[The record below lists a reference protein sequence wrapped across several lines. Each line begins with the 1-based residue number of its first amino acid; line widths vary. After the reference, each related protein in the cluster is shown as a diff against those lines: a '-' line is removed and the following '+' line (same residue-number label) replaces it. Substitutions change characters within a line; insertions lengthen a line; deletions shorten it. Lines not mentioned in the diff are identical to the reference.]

1 MKLPLIPNKNSLIFH
16 LFKAIINSPFYFLGI
31 LFAFFVFFAFFALK
45 LPINASADSFILEND
60 KDLQTYQRIAKDFKS
75 EDFLL
80 LAFVPND
87 GDIFSKS
94 SLETLQNITKD
105 LEKIPNI
112 KQVISILN
120 VPLLKSTK
128 GLELKEILDKNLT
141 LLSKEVDLN
150 LAKLEL
156 IHHPFYKENLL
167 SLDAKIAGIL
177 IYLQEDKT
185 LIALKEQKK
194 LAKDDK
200 QKELLSLQIQEQQSK
215 AQELTSKTIQSIKD
229 LKNNYQDKLYLGGM
243 SMIAS
248 DMISYVKSDI
258 ITYGGM
264 LAFILC
270 LMLWFFFR
278 VYRFILL
285 TFIACLSTL
294 IISSGIFAFFG
305 YEITV
310 VSSNYVSLLLIIN
323 ISLLIHLLTT
333 YLENLK
339 KFPNSKSKNI
349 LLATMLSKAT
359 PSFYAVLTTIIGFL
373 SLVFSNIEPI
383 IKLGIIM
390 SIGVSISLFS
400 TFIVFGAFN
409 SLFPLKHFPK
419 NMPNWNIL
427 WLKTCAKIAIFHRKK
442 IYFISF
448 LVIVF
453 ALIGIFNLR
462 VENSFV
468 NYFKDSSDIKQGLL
482 VIDNNLGGTVP
493 LEIIL
498 TFKEK
503 PSNTQQDELSEFEEE
518 FEELSQ
524 NEIYWFDTQKLRIA
538 KSVHQYLEKLENV
551 GAILSLNSLLELTN
565 GLKIDSNEFL
575 IPFLYQNSNETLKS
589 QLFSPYVNIQNNELR
604 FVLRTI
610 DSSPNLHRNAFIKTL
625 EKDLNTLLKDENVS
639 ITINGAMVLYNNLLQ
654 TLISSQ
660 VDTLSLVV
668 FVIFLVFLI
677 VFKNLRY
684 SFIALFSNL
693 IPLGIIFGIIG
704 VAKIPLDLMGV
715 TIAAISL
722 GIGVDSAIH
731 YIHRFKEEIKY
742 KNKKEAIIATHIS
755 IGSAIYYTTL
765 MIVVGFC
772 AMMSSNFIPTIYFGF
787 LTTLVMLC
795 MLASSLFLLPSL
807 LLTFYKNPKE
817 RL

>member
-1 MKLPLIPNKNSLIFH
+1 MKSLLTPSKNNLLYL
-16 LFKAIINSPFYFLGI
+16 LFLAIIKHPLYFLGFLFI
-31 LFAFFVFFAFFALK
+31 SFVVFAFYTLK
-45 LPINASADSFILEND
+45 LPIDASADSFILEND

-87 GDIFSKS
+87 GNIFSAS
-94 SLETLQNITKD
+94 SLKTLKNITKD
-105 LEKIPNI
+105 LEEMPKI
-112 KQVISILN
+112 KQVVNILN
-120 VPLLKSTK
+120 VPLLKSSP
-128 GLELKEILDKNLT
+128 GLELKEILDKNPT

-150 LAKLEL
+150 AAKKEL
-156 IHHPFYKENLL
+156 TNHPFYKENLL
-167 SLDAKIAGIL
+167 SLDSKIAGIL
-177 IYLQEDKT
+177 IYLQENKT
-185 LIALKEQKK
+185 LLDLKEQKK
-194 LAKDDK
+194 LTPDTTQKEILNQQIEK
-200 QKELLSLQIQEQQSK
+200 QKTQEQEILKQ
-215 AQELTSKTIQSIKD
+215 TINSIKALN
-229 LKNNYQDKLYLGGM
+229 LKYQDKLYLGGM
-243 SMIAS
+243 SMIAN
-248 DMISYVKSDI
+248 DMIAYVKSDI
-258 ITYGGM
+258 ITYGSS
-264 LAFILC
+264 LALILC
-270 LMLWFFFR
+270 IMLWFFFR
-278 VYRFILL
+278 VYRFIIL
-285 TFIACLSTL
+285 TFLACLSTL
-294 IISSGIFAFFG
+294 VISSGIFAFFG

-323 ISLLIHLLTT
+323 MSLLIHLLTT

-339 KFPNSKSKNI
+339 KFPNAKPKNLI
-349 LLATMLSKAT
+349 LATLLSKAS

-390 SIGVSISLFS
+390 SIGVSISLLS

-409 SLFPLKHFPK
+409 ALFPLPSYPK
-419 NMPNWNIL
+419 NMPSWNVL
-427 WLKTCAKIAIFHRKK
+427 WLKTCAKIAIFHRNK
-442 IYFISF
+442 IYFTSF
-448 LVIVF
+448 LIIIFAIV
-453 ALIGIFNLR
+453 GIINLK

-468 NYFKDSSDIKQGLL
+468 NYFKDNSDIKQGLL
-482 VIDNNLGGTVP
+482 VIDKNLGGTIP
-493 LEIIL
+493 LEIIIQ
-498 TFKEK
+498 FNSQKETA
-503 PSNTQQDELSEFEEE
+503 SDEELSEFEEE
-518 FEELSQ
+518 FTELSQ
-524 NEIYWFDTQKLRIA
+524 NEAYWFDSQKLRVA
-538 KSVHQYLEKLENV
+538 KNIHQHLEKLDNV

-565 GLKIDSNEFL
+565 ELKLDSSEFI
-575 IPFLYQNSNETLKS
+575 IPFLYQNSNDNLKS

-610 DSSPNLHRNAFIKTL
+610 DSSPTLHRDTFIKDL
-625 EKDLNTLLKDENVS
+625 QKDLSLLLKDENVTL
-639 ITINGAMVLYNNLLQ
+639 TINGAMVLYNNLLQ

-677 VFKNLRY
+677 VFRNLRY

-731 YIHRFKEEIKY
+731 YIHRFREEIKH
-742 KNKKEAIIATHIS
+742 KSLQDAIIATHAS

-807 LLTFYKNPKE
+807 LLSFGKKS
-817 RL
+817 